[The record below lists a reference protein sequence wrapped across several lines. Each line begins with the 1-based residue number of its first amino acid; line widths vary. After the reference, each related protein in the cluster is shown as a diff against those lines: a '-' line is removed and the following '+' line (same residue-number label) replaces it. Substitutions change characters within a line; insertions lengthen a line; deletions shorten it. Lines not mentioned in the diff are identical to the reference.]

1 MSNHRSPGHEPIDS
15 FDVVCYLLV
24 ELMTNAGGRGYDV
37 LALTSAL
44 WFLVQGLRYLF
55 PPLFETIQGVYGVS
69 NTVTGLLFTT
79 LLGGYA
85 VIQFPAGL
93 LADKFTKDYVI
104 LFGAIGFGSA
114 SLITFVA
121 PGIEFLFVGAVL
133 IGVTTG
139 VHKTVAIP
147 FLSEI
152 YEERKGLGLG
162 VMDTIGQ
169 FGGIVAPMFVVLVLS
184 SKFHWQN
191 VFLAGA
197 LVSFVLAAA
206 FYMQVSRSPAIHSLR
221 ETQENDQ
228 PEADVP
234 EETSTNETYS
244 AILTD
249 TKMVAFLTV
258 AVIVTFAWN
267 GLSSFLPL
275 YFAQAKAMSVGNA
288 SLLYS
293 LLFMASFSQAV
304 TGWLSDTLGRVRMIL
319 ILLLLVVIGI
329 SIMLYTGSLLGL
341 GVATVIAGLGFHGFR
356 PVRDSYFM
364 ELIPS
369 SVGGGTL
376 GIVRTAM
383 VTIGAAGPAILG
395 YFSDVVGFQFA
406 IAFVISITLLAMV
419 VVGLFLRN

>member
-1 MSNHRSPGHEPIDS
+1 
-15 FDVVCYLLV
+15 
-24 ELMTNAGGRGYDV
+24 
-37 LALTSAL
+37 
-44 WFLVQGLRYLF
+44 
-55 PPLFETIQGVYGVS
+55 
-69 NTVTGLLFTT
+69 
-79 LLGGYA
+79 
-85 VIQFPAGL
+85 
-93 LADKFTKDYVI
+93 
-104 LFGAIGFGSA
+104 
-114 SLITFVA
+114 
-121 PGIEFLFVGAVL
+121 
-133 IGVTTG
+133 
-139 VHKTVAIP
+139 
-147 FLSEI
+147 
-152 YEERKGLGLG
+152 
-162 VMDTIGQ
+162 
-169 FGGIVAPMFVVLVLS
+169 
-184 SKFHWQN
+184 

-234 EETSTNETYS
+234 EETSMDETYS

-293 LLFMASFSQAV
+293 LLFMTSFSQAV

-319 ILLLLVVIGI
+319 ILLLLVAIGI
-329 SIMLYTGSLLGL
+329 SIMLYTDSLLGL
-341 GVATVIAGLGFHGFR
+341 GVATVIAGVGFHGFR

-364 ELIPS
+364 VLIPS

-376 GIVRTAM
+376 GIVRTVM

-395 YFSDVVGFQFA
+395 YFSDVVGFPFA